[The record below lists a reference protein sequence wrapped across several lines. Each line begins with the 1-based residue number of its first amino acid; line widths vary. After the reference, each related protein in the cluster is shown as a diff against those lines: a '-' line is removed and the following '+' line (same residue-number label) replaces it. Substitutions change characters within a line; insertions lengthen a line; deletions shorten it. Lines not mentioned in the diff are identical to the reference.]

1 MPIGTYSLGAG
12 AARSLPDIRQLVV
25 RRPVALQG
33 GGAAA
38 DDAFERLLYLVRK
51 RLEKRLAPPPGASP
65 LLTTYIP
72 SFSHRTVVYKGLVL
86 APNLRHLFPDLNDS
100 DFQSAIALFHQRYAT
115 NTFPMW
121 AGSQPFRMLAHNGE
135 INTLAGNTKWMTMR
149 EETLSSPV
157 WGSAIKD
164 LMPVIQPTGS
174 DSAML
179 DNVLELLVMSG
190 RTPIQAIAMLVPEAY
205 ENDKS
210 MDGRTRAFFDYQRT
224 LMEPWDGPAA
234 LCFTDGRTVAASL
247 DRNGLRP
254 LRYWVTSS
262 GKLIAGS
269 EVGIVDV
276 DSERV
281 LTRGKLGPG
290 DMLAVDTE
298 RGLVLKNAE
307 IKAQLASKRPYQAWL
322 ERSINHVGEGAQG
335 LGQVMSY
342 ATLLKVLGPSEAAAL
357 LGAPAAGATSGAGAT
372 PVPAA
377 VTSGVEERVR
387 LKKAFGYAKED
398 EELILKPMMDSAHEP
413 IGSMGDDTPI
423 AAFSAKPQLL
433 YRYFK
438 QNFAEV
444 TNPPIDPLLERSV
457 MSLNIT
463 FGRKGKLLT
472 EDAGASF
479 LLRLRSPLLTESQL
493 NWLLAHELFANERID
508 CTFAVAD
515 GPAGLEAGLAR
526 VCASVEAAV
535 DRGVSYMVLSDMGIG
550 AARAPIPM
558 LLAVGAV
565 HSHLMGVRKRMKA
578 SIICETGEAREDHHV
593 AALISYGAS
602 LVYPKLA
609 YETVAELAAE
619 RLRSGE
625 AGAPTI
631 EASLNNYRKAVQDGL
646 LRIMSKM
653 GISTVDSYRGSQT
666 HEILGLSDEVVAKY
680 FAGSKARLPC
690 VTLERLA
697 ADALAFHSAGY
708 GEPVEFKRGTAL
720 PRSGAYGT
728 AKGGE
733 RHDWNPLVF
742 NKLRAATQ
750 TDKFE
755 SYKKFATEVDTRP
768 LTSLRDALEWVPA
781 ATPVPLSEVEPVE
794 EIVKRFSTQA
804 MSHGSISREAHEALA
819 IAANRMGSRSNT
831 GEGGEDPD
839 RYQGKGGYPKDRP
852 DIGYSEFW
860 HPKAGDDGNSRIK
873 QVASGRFG
881 VTPTYLINAEQ
892 LEIKMAQGSKPGA
905 FAEQRL
911 PPRATALGVRHPWRS
926 DSLTREFASPP
937 CHACPPP
944 PLLFFDCRRGRPHS
958 RPQGQRRNRQEPLR
972 AAGRDAHLAAA
983 HARPVLH

>member
-1 MPIGTYSLGAG
+1 VPIGTYSLGAG

-25 RRPVALQG
+25 RRPAALQG
-33 GGAAA
+33 GGAAG

-51 RLEKRLAPPPGASP
+51 RLEKRLAPPAGAP
-65 LLTTYIP
+65 PEATTYIP

-135 INTLAGNTKWMTMR
+135 INTLQGNTKWMTMR

-157 WGSAIKD
+157 WGPAIKD
-164 LMPVIQPTGS
+164 LVPVIQPTGS

-190 RTPIQAIAMLVPEAY
+190 RTPIQAVAMLVPEAY
-205 ENDKS
+205 ENDKA
-210 MDGRTRAFFDYQRT
+210 MDARTRAFFDYQRT

-234 LCFTDGRTVAASL
+234 LCFTDGRTVAAAL

-254 LRYWVTSS
+254 LRYWVTSA

-276 DSERV
+276 PSERV
-281 LTRGKLGPG
+281 VLRGKLGPG
-290 DMLAVDTE
+290 DMLAVDTV
-298 RGLVLKNAE
+298 RGVVVKNAE
-307 IKAQLASKRPYQAWL
+307 IKAALAAKRPYQAWL

-335 LGQVMSY
+335 LGQIMSY
-342 ATLLKVLGPSEAAAL
+342 ASLLKVLGPGEAAAL
-357 LGAPAAGATSGAGAT
+357 LTTAPPAADAAAAPPPPQPPA

-377 VTSGVEERVR
+377 VTAAVEARVR

-438 QNFAEV
+438 QRFAEV
-444 TNPPIDPLLERSV
+444 TNPPIDPLLERAV

-463 FGRKGKLLT
+463 FGRKGKLLQ

-479 LLRLRSPLLTESQL
+479 LLRLRSPVLTESQL
-493 NWLLAHELFANERID
+493 NWLLGHELFANERID
-508 CTFAVAD
+508 CTFAVA
-515 GPAGLEAGLAR
+515 GGEGGLAAGLAA
-526 VCASVEAAV
+526 VCAAVEAAV
-535 DRGVSYMVLSDMGIG
+535 DRGVSYMVLSDMGVS

-565 HSHLMGVRKRMKA
+565 HSHLLAVRKRMKA
-578 SIICETGEAREDHHV
+578 TLICETGEAREDHHV

-609 YETVAELAAE
+609 YETVVELAAE
-619 RLRSGE
+619 RLR
-625 AGAPTI
+625 AGDAAAPTI
-631 EASLNNYRKAVQDGL
+631 ERSLANYRTALQDGL

-666 HEILGLSDEVVAKY
+666 HEILGLDAALVERY
-680 FAGSKARLPC
+680 FAGSTARLSC
-690 VTLERLA
+690 VTIEKLA
-697 ADALAFHSAGY
+697 ADALAFHAAGY

-720 PRSGAYGT
+720 PRSGAYAP

-755 SYKKFATEVDTRP
+755 TYKKFAAEVDARP

-781 ATPVPLSEVEPVE
+781 AAPVPLAEVEPVE

-804 MSHGSISREAHEALA
+804 MSHGSIGREAHEALA
-819 IAANRMGSRSNT
+819 IAANRLGSRSNT

-839 RYQGKGGYPKDRP
+839 RYQGAAGYAADRP
-852 DIGYSEFW
+852 DIGFSETW
-860 HPKAGDDGNSRIK
+860 HPRAGDDGNSRIK

-881 VTPTYLINAEQ
+881 VTPTYLVNAEQ

-905 FAEQRL
+905 W
-911 PPRATALGVRHPWRS
+911 P
-926 DSLTREFASPP
+926 
-937 CHACPPP
+937 
-944 PLLFFDCRRGRPHS
+944 
-958 RPQGQRRNRQEPLR
+958 NKK
-972 AAGRDAHLAAA
+972 
-983 HARPVLH
+983 